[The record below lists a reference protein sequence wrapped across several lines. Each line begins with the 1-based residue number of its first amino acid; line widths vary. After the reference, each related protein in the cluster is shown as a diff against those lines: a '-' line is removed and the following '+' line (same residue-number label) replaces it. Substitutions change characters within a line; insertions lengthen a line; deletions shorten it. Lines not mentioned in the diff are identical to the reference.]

1 MNHFSYSALSFHNF
15 VSHFSH
21 SKFSLFCYS
30 ELSYFMIL
38 SVILEIL
45 SVIFATVLI
54 YFMTLSLCQPFSRY
68 YQSFWYSGHPFCK
81 IPRSFSRFCQPFFR
95 MTTVGSQ
102 AKGGSR
108 LGQEALGGC
117 TACVRAPWGAR
128 LGRAGVSGHV
138 RAGWLGRLD

>member
-45 SVIFATVLI
+45 SAIFATVLS
-54 YFMTLSLCQPFSRY
+54 YFMTLSAILEILPVILVQWSSILQNSSVVLKILSAILSNDYRGFTGERRLAARSRGAGRVHGLCE
-68 YQSFWYSGHPFCK
+68 G
-81 IPRSFSRFCQPFFR
+81 
-95 MTTVGSQ
+95 
-102 AKGGSR
+102 
-108 LGQEALGGC
+108 ALGCAARSRGRE
-117 TACVRAPWGAR
+117 RAR
-128 LGRAGVSGHV
+128 
-138 RAGWLGRLD
+138 